1 MGIANY
7 AALQREARSVLR
19 DISGMLRT
27 TDLHRHAMLGL
38 NGKIV
43 IEAYD
48 TVNLGFRDRE
58 AVSESI
64 ETLGRYAAECGLY
77 AMQTGN

>member
-1 MGIANY
+1 
-7 AALQREARSVLR
+7 
-19 DISGMLRT
+19 
-27 TDLHRHAMLGL
+27 MLGL

-43 IEAYD
+43 IETYD

-58 AVSESI
+58 AVSEGI

-77 AMQTGN
+77 AMQTGK